1 MSLSIPS
8 RPTRRFPWLL
18 LAILALAVVVR
29 GWVIDRDALWLDE
42 GYSWWDAQQRLSALW
57 SLVPTCDPHPPL
69 YFALLHP
76 WIMLVGDGTVAMR
89 LLSTLFGLGS
99 VVLIYVSGRVL
110 DHARGR
116 GDDHFG
122 IGVFAALLF
131 SLTPFQVYFSVEA
144 RPYALLCFGAALLTL
159 ACLTIVRSIETTE
172 RRLAFAWMDR
182 MPRRSWGMLLAGAL
196 IVVWTNNTAVLILG
210 AVSIAFLALWIAD
223 RDSRAVVVPVV
234 FAGVF
239 VALLWAPD
247 WPLLLAQAREVTDDF
262 WIPPPSFEGVTF
274 ELHNLIG
281 LDVLRWTWWVALAM
295 LGGLLLIW
303 RRIGWRWALMVAS
316 LAVLPIALNVGI
328 SYAMKPILIS
338 RAMIGAAPA
347 LALALASA
355 VILLRSGRLRAV
367 VAIGLVAIHLYAL
380 GRYVSADH
388 VKEPWKPVIARLAT
402 VAPGAPILVVPN
414 ELVLP
419 LEHEAKMQ
427 HLTVRV
433 HGLPADYPAPDLEA
447 RYPSG
452 KCAPSVVGQDL
463 TPLMNGLASEP
474 LVVLLTRRNNTY
486 DLQEAMPAAL
496 RAAGFTFQGEDV
508 YQPGDL
514 RVMRFARPAH

>member
-1 MSLSIPS
+1 MSPSILPRPS
-8 RPTRRFPWLL
+8 RRFPWLL
-18 LAILALAVVVR
+18 LAILALAAIVR

-76 WIMLVGDGTVAMR
+76 WIALFGDGTVAMR

-99 VVLIYVSGRVL
+99 VALIYASGRVL
-110 DHARGR
+110 DHARGK
-116 GDDHFG
+116 GDDRFG
-122 IGVFAALLF
+122 IGALAALLF
-131 SLTPFQVYFSVEA
+131 AVTPFQVYFSVEA
-144 RPYALLCFGAALLTL
+144 RPYALLAFGAALLTL
-159 ACLTIVRSIETTE
+159 ACLTIVRSIQMPE

-182 MPRRSWGMLLAGAL
+182 MPRRSWTMLLVGAL

-210 AVSIAFLALWIAD
+210 AVSIAFLALWIVDAE
-223 RDSRAVVVPVV
+223 SRSVVVPVV
-234 FAGVF
+234 FAGF
-239 VALLWAPD
+239 LVALLWAPD
-247 WPLLLAQAREVTDDF
+247 WPLLLAQAREVTDEF
-262 WIPPPSFEGVTF
+262 WIQPPSFEGITF

-281 LDVLRWTWWVALAM
+281 LDVLRWTWWIALAM
-295 LGGLLLIW
+295 AGGLLLIW
-303 RRIGWRWALMVAS
+303 RRIGWRWGLMVAA
-316 LAVLPIALNVGI
+316 LAVLPIALNIGI

-347 LALALASA
+347 LTLALAAA
-355 VILLRSGRLRAV
+355 VVLLRARSLRIV
-367 VAIGLVAIHLYAL
+367 VAIGLIGIHLYAL

-388 VKEPWKPVIARLAT
+388 VKEPWKPVVARLA
-402 VAPGAPILVVPN
+402 VAAPHAPILVVPN

-419 LEHEAKMQ
+419 LQHEAKMQ
-427 HLTVRV
+427 GIEVRV
-433 HGLPADYPAPDLEA
+433 QGLPADYPAPGMTA

-463 TPLMNGLASEP
+463 LPLMRGLMDEP

-496 RAAGFTFQGEDV
+496 RAAGFVLQGEDV

-514 RVMRFARPAH
+514 RVMRFVRTH